1 MPTISGKCGGEG
13 LAPVGSADECGRFFE
28 FADSYLQTPGFG
40 SWPTNMIVDSIYMPT
55 GCSYGTDPSSGI
67 VWIIWNDNGND
78 NDHSP
83 SNGGAGFRRRVC
95 MSGSPCAPMPPQPPP
110 PPPLSPS
117 PVAPPPS
124 PPSCFEIMAGNRDKC
139 TDAGDN
145 RYLEAVLDLDECQ
158 RFLDFVQSYLF
169 QETLTSAPTETNTVS
184 YPSGCTYQRH
194 GDGRVSV
201 RFNSNDDDNSH
212 VTGDENIMRVCFS
225 PQGCAPL
232 PPFAPPSPPPPNPS
246 PPPPDPSPPPPSK
259 PPLNPGSP
267 GPSPP
272 PPDPSPPPPSPPP
285 PSPSP
290 PPCSDDGD
298 QLDDNMRYATCLSEN
313 LRKLSATECETFA
326 TTLGKTITVNTW
338 TSLPSWCSYSS
349 SSDSY
354 LYNLNGGNE
363 DPKPGTFSWST
374 RWAICACPGV
384 VPDDPSPPPP
394 SPSPPPPSPSPPVGA
409 CTHGPLSANANSMTC
424 TSEGLPLLTQTEC
437 DTYNGSPVTA
447 STWATYPSGC
457 FLYSGSTVFFNLDDD
472 NLAVRTIGTYG
483 SAVGICGCAARR
495 LAEPAAESFVTTA
508 CVCYAA
514 EPPLPPPPPPSP
526 APSPPPPSPPLPP
539 PPPPPPPPSPPPSF
553 PPMSPG
559 EELCVDAC
567 SEWTW
572 DASVG
577 AAVNSLYH
585 DDGHCDDGGDGSAF
599 AVCAFGMD
607 CKDCGKRL
615 LDCDIQCGDATTET
629 AARSQC
635 ATALEAEFSNVK
647 RCWVSR
653 WDVTVLGPLVDA
665 DPNRYACSC
674 VHFSPLPPPPSP
686 PPPFP
691 P

>member
-1 MPTISGKCGGEG
+1 MPTISDKCGDVG

-28 FADSYLQTPGFG
+28 FADSYLQTPGYG
-40 SWPTNMIVDSIYMPT
+40 SWPTNMIVNSIYMPT
-55 GCSYGTDPSSGI
+55 GCSYGTDPSSGV
-67 VWIIWNDNGND
+67 VWIIWNDDGND
-78 NDHSP
+78 NHHSP

-95 MSGSPCAPMPPQPPP
+95 MSGSPCAPMPPQQPP

-117 PVAPPPS
+117 PLSPPPS
-124 PPSCFEIMAGNRDKC
+124 PPSCFEIMADNRDKC

-169 QETLTSAPTETNTVS
+169 QETLTSAPTQTNTVS

-232 PPFAPPSPPPPNPS
+232 PPFSPP
-246 PPPPDPSPPPPSK
+246 
-259 PPLNPGSP
+259 L
-267 GPSPP
+267 PP

-285 PSPSP
+285 PSPSLP
-290 PPCSDDGD
+290 PF
-298 QLDDNMRYATCLSEN
+298 N
-313 LRKLSATECETFA
+313 
-326 TTLGKTITVNTW
+326 
-338 TSLPSWCSYSS
+338 
-349 SSDSY
+349 
-354 LYNLNGGNE
+354 
-363 DPKPGTFSWST
+363 PGSP
-374 RWAICACPGV
+374 A
-384 VPDDPSPPPP
+384 PSPPPP
-394 SPSPPPPSPSPPVGA
+394 SPSPQPPSPSPPEGA
-409 CTHGPLSANANSMTC
+409 CAHGPLGANANSMTC
-424 TSEGLPLLTQTEC
+424 TSENLPLLTETEC

-447 STWATYPSGC
+447 STWTTYPSGC
-457 FLYSGSTVFFNLDDD
+457 FLYSGSTVFFNRKD
-472 NLAVRTIGTYG
+472 NPPNLNPETWGTYG

-495 LAEPAAESFVTTA
+495 LAELATGSFVTTA
-508 CVCYAA
+508 CVCYVA
-514 EPPLPPPPPPSP
+514 EPPRPPPPPPSP

-553 PPMSPG
+553 PPLLPG
-559 EELCVDAC
+559 DLLCVDAC

-577 AAVNSLYH
+577 APVNSVYH

-615 LDCDIQCGDATTET
+615 LDCDIYCDDATTET
-629 AARSQC
+629 AARTQC
-635 ATALEAEFSNVK
+635 ATMLEAEGSDVK

-653 WDVTVLGPLVDA
+653 WDVAGAALGA
-665 DPNRYACSC
+665 DVGSARYACRC
-674 VHFSPLPPPPSP
+674 EN
-686 PPPFP
+686 PF
-691 P
+691 